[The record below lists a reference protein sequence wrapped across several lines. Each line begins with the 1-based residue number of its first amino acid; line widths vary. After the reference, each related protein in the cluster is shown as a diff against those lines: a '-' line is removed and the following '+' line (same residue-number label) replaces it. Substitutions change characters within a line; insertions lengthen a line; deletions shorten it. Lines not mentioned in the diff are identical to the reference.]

1 MPFSGGRTGVKS
13 IKLES
18 GISDPDFVEISTNAR
33 KHERAHLLGL
43 LRIYVGQ
50 LKKESATQEE
60 IYQSIE
66 RWADARERS
75 ISEGNKQ

>member
-1 MPFSGGRTGVKS
+1 MGVKS

-18 GISDPDFVEISTNAR
+18 GISDPDFVEISANAR
-33 KHERAHLLGL
+33 KHERVHLLGL

-50 LKKESATQEE
+50 LKKESATPEE
-60 IYQSIE
+60 IYSSIE
-66 RWADARERS
+66 QWADARELS

>member
-1 MPFSGGRTGVKS
+1 MSITS

-50 LKKESATQEE
+50 LKKESATPEE

-66 RWADARERS
+66 QWANARELS

>member
-1 MPFSGGRTGVKS
+1 MGVKS

-18 GISDPDFVEISTNAR
+18 GISDPDFVEISINAR

-50 LKKESATQEE
+50 GFVE
-60 IYQSIE
+60 
-66 RWADARERS
+66 
-75 ISEGNKQ
+75 

>member
-1 MPFSGGRTGVKS
+1 MGVKS

-50 LKKESATQEE
+50 LKKESATPVE

-66 RWADARERS
+66 RWADARELT
-75 ISEGNKQ
+75 IIEESEQ

>member
-1 MPFSGGRTGVKS
+1 MGVKS

-66 RWADARERS
+66 RWADGRERS

>member
-1 MPFSGGRTGVKS
+1 MGVKS

-18 GISDPDFVEISTNAR
+18 GISDPDFVEISTDAR
-33 KHERAHLLGL
+33 KQERAHPLGL

-50 LKKESATQEE
+50 LKKESATPEE

-66 RWADARERS
+66 RWADARELTIIEES
-75 ISEGNKQ
+75 KQ